1 LEFFVGPILDR
12 AFPQS
17 LSAYVDFGFWGRM
30 FILLVVA
37 ALVRKPEVGPEVGIV
52 SLFVFD
58 VLADL
63 FHYGFGGQP
72 LYFIYEPLTYGAF
85 IDLTIAIT
93 RGHIV
98 GLGLNSHQTALAVLE
113 GGIIGFLWSIS
124 GPILYEAFLRPFIYG
139 AVVDCQKVI
148 FDLVTAIP
156 GTTIVGAIGG
166 LSSNRVGRA
175 VQV

>member
-1 LEFFVGPILDR
+1 
-12 AFPQS
+12 
-17 LSAYVDFGFWGRM
+17 M

-37 ALVRKPEVGPEVGIV
+37 ALVRKPGVGIV

-72 LYFIYEPLTYGAF
+72 LYFIYESLTYGAF

-93 RGHIV
+93 RGHIF
-98 GLGLNSHQTALAVLE
+98 GLGLNSHQTALAALE
-113 GGIIGFLWSIS
+113 GGIIGFLWSIPD
-124 GPILYEAFLRPFIYG
+124 PILYEAFLRPFIYG
-139 AVVDCQKVI
+139 AVVDWQKVI